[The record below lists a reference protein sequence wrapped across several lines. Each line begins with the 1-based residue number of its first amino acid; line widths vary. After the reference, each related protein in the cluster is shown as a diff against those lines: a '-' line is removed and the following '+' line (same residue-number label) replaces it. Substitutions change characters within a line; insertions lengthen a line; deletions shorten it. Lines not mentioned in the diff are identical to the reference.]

1 MSYAKPTMAIRKA
14 QAAQATETTTA
25 PQFVD
30 IGALFDSSSAA
41 YPYTGLVS
49 ESLVEALGLEAPDG
63 KEYHLFARLR
73 ESKKGKEFLS
83 VYLGLCDK
91 R

>member
-1 MSYAKPTMAIRKA
+1 MATPRNTKTR
-14 QAAQATETTTA
+14 QATETTTA

-30 IGALFDSSSAA
+30 IGALFESSSDA

-49 ESLVEALGLEAPDG
+49 DTLLEALGLEAPEG
-63 KEYHLFARLR
+63 KEYHLFARVR
-73 ESKKGKEFLS
+73 ESKKGREFLS

>member
-1 MSYAKPTMAIRKA
+1 MATPRNTKTR
-14 QAAQATETTTA
+14 QATESTTA

-30 IGALFDSSSAA
+30 IGALFETANSDA

-49 ESLVEALGLEAPDG
+49 DTLLESLGLEAPEG
-63 KEYHLFARLR
+63 KEYHLFARTR
-73 ESKKGKEFLS
+73 ESKKGRVFLS
-83 VYLGLCDK
+83 LYLGLCDK